1 MDKLWAGFTIIVLL
15 EIEDTYFFAGLLQAL
30 RPARQ
35 QTPTNS
41 FSRNLKYNRIR
52 GKDEPFQLEQQQL
65 DMPFLGILRLVW
77 FCAQFSKFLL
87 PKDLCFKPLDTVLT
101 L

>member
-1 MDKLWAGFTIIVLL
+1 MDKLWTGFTIIVLL
-15 EIEDTYFFAGLLQAL
+15 EIEETYFFAGLLQAL

-52 GKDEPFQLEQQQL
+52 GKDEPFQLEQQL
-65 DMPFLGILRLVW
+65 DMPFLRDPSIGMVL
-77 FCAQFSKFLL
+77 CAVFF
-87 PKDLCFKPLDTVLT
+87 PKICVSMS
-101 L
+101 